1 MRSLT
6 LLVLLFV
13 SAAQRPVTFF
23 TSPYPLDQMTGKQA
37 VVETDAGTFVI
48 QLLPEAAPN
57 HVAHFI
63 KLSRECAYA

>member
-6 LLVLLFV
+6 LLLLFLAQ
-13 SAAQRPVTFF
+13 AAQRPVTFF

-63 KLSRECAYA
+63 KLARDGA